1 MPFKPN
7 PAALLVSI
15 SLLPG
20 AAPLAGAAEIYRW
33 VDEQGQVHYGN
44 AVPEAQKLKA
54 REIDLQGSERTA
66 EQRLEAQARAQ
77 DESVRAEAMT
87 QQRAKAAEARAAPS
101 SSATHGR
108 TTDKN
113 ITCEEQW
120 RRYRESLACF
130 APYRLVNGAIRA
142 EAFKKCAEVQQPAL
156 CP

>member
-33 VDEQGQVHYGN
+33 VD
-44 AVPEAQKLKA
+44 A
-54 REIDLQGSERTA
+54 
-66 EQRLEAQARAQ
+66 
-77 DESVRAEAMT
+77 
-87 QQRAKAAEARAAPS
+87 
-101 SSATHGR
+101 HGR
-108 TTDKN
+108 TADKN

-142 EAFKKCAEVQQPAL
+142 EAFKKCAEVKQPAL